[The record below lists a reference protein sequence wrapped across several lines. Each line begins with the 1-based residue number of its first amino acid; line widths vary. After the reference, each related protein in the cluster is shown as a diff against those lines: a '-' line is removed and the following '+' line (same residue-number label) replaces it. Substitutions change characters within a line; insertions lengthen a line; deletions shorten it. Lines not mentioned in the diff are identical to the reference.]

1 MGSLNRN
8 PNIFLYNRYLFSRF
22 INISYLRRKIQK
34 FMEWYKKEKGEMS
47 IMRKVAIVTGGSSGM
62 GKYMAKKLY
71 DDGWSIVI
79 TGRNEE
85 KLIKAV
91 EEIGESSNIQYVVMD
106 VRKPEDVERTLS
118 TAVNKYGKVDA
129 LINNAAGNF
138 LCPAEKLSINGWNAV
153 IDIVLNGTFYC
164 SKVIGN
170 YWIEQGMKGSIINMV
185 ATYAWGAGAGVVHS
199 AAAKAGVLSLTRTL
213 AVEWGSQYGIRVNAI
228 APGPIER
235 TGGAEKL
242 WESEKAAKRTLESV
256 PLHRLGKPEE
266 IAELAAFLLS
276 EKASYI
282 NGEVVTMDG
291 GQWLNQHPF

>member
-1 MGSLNRN
+1 MN
-8 PNIFLYNRYLFSRF
+8 
-22 INISYLRRKIQK
+22 
-34 FMEWYKKEKGEMS
+34 
-47 IMRKVAIVTGGSSGM
+47 KVVIVTGGSSGM
-62 GKYMAKKLY
+62 GKYMAKKLFNE
-71 DDGWSIVI
+71 GWSVVI
-79 TGRNEE
+79 TGRSEE
-85 KLIKAV
+85 KLKNAI
-91 EEIGESSNIQYVVMD
+91 EEIGEAPNIHYVVMD

-118 TAVNKYGKVDA
+118 TTVEKFGTIDA

-138 LCPAEKLSINGWNAV
+138 ICPAEKLSFNGWNAV

-164 SKVIGN
+164 SKTIGE
-170 YWIEQGMKGSIINMV
+170 YWIKQGIKGTIINMV

-199 AAAKAGVLSLTRTL
+199 AAAKAGVLSMTRTL

-242 WESEKAAKRTLESV
+242 WESEEAAKRTLQSV